1 MTSVVPRYVLGAL
14 GVALGL
20 VVGGATAANPLV
32 GAGAAIV
39 VAALVFLRRA
49 SFRPTVWLY
58 LLIVTACFT
67 AAMPRGALV
76 PILTPVDLTLLL
88 AVAHMLAYV
97 AFTGERVRIPKTLL
111 IAAAVLAV
119 GTAVGPYY
127 VYLVRG
133 VEVGV
138 DGLVNLL
145 SPLKY
150 LLVFWLFASVPASSE
165 ERARVVR
172 VMIACAA
179 AVALIG
185 LLQAV
190 GVPPVVSWL
199 RAWYPSGHAEV
210 AAEVGRVTSV
220 LGAWNSLGNFL
231 VVALLLVVVSLAEE
245 RRRTARRLLIGSA
258 LALVACLLAT
268 NLYSGILG
276 AALGI
281 VFIKIID
288 PRGAWIVWLTAAAAA
303 VAGLFLAPDLAE
315 RWAEQFTRES
325 WIPQTLRYRAMIW
338 SQHFW
343 PGITSQPWWGVAP
356 TYDHLPFPFPESQY
370 VHLLYRTGLWSLIAH
385 VTWLVLTLVWLARRA
400 GGRLRLPNGLDRG
413 VAVAAATALGVYTLI
428 GLINPVFTY
437 TTSMIF
443 LWAMIGLTANAY
455 SGGADAR

>member
-1 MTSVVPRYVLGAL
+1 MTSTMPRLVLGML

-20 VVGGATAANPLV
+20 VGGGVTSTNTLV
-32 GAGAAIV
+32 GAGAAMV
-39 VAALVFLRRA
+39 VAALVFIRHA
-49 SFRPTVWLY
+49 SFRPTFWLY

-88 AVAHMLAYV
+88 AVAHMLVYL
-97 AFTGERVRIPKTLL
+97 AFTDVRARIPKRLF
-111 IAAAVLAV
+111 IAAAVLAI
-119 GTAVGPYY
+119 GTALGPYY

-150 LLVFWLFASVPASSE
+150 LLVFWLFACIPASFK
-165 ERARVVR
+165 ERQKVVR

-185 LLQAV
+185 LLQAA
-190 GVPPVVSWL
+190 GVQPVVSWL

-210 AAEVGRVTSV
+210 SAEVGRVTSV
-220 LGAWNSLGNFL
+220 LGAWNALGNFL

-245 RRRTARRLLIGSA
+245 RRRRARSFLILSA

-281 VFIKIID
+281 VFIKVID

-303 VAGLFLAPDLAE
+303 VAGIFLAPDLVE

-338 SQHFW
+338 SQYFW
-343 PGITSQPWWGVAP
+343 PGITAQPWWGVAP

-370 VHLLYRTGLWSLIAH
+370 VHLLYRTGLWSLVAH
-385 VTWLVLTLVWLARRA
+385 IMWLVVTIAWLARRVK
-400 GGRLRLPNGLDRG
+400 GRLRLRHGLDRG
-413 VAVAAATALGVYTLI
+413 VALAAATTLGAYTLI

-443 LWAMIGLTANAY
+443 LWAMIGLSANAFT
-455 SGGADAR
+455 GGDDAR